1 MIGAQF
7 GERRRAGFDPV
18 MVRRIA
24 LVWALGCALLLIVN
38 AGAIWD
44 RRFPDPDDALRL
56 LQVRDLL
63 AGQSWFDLHQYRID
77 APRGVPMHWSRLVDL
92 PLLAVIGLLTP
103 LIGSSAAELTA
114 MIVVPLVTLGCVL
127 LLVGR
132 LAWKLADEEI
142 AGLAA
147 LTCLMAVPV
156 IHQLRPLRIDH
167 HGWQL
172 VALLVAVNALAAR
185 DARRGGW
192 AIGTGLAFGLSI
204 SLELLPLAVAI
215 VGLTALRWLRN
226 RADRLWMVATMQALA
241 AVSSLLFLATRGLS
255 DLAAYCDAIAPPH
268 LAVFALGAL
277 VVWATASREPQPRA
291 LTLAGLALAALGGVA
306 TIALAAPQCTT
317 GAFTGLDPLVRT
329 FWFDS
334 VVEGMP
340 IWRQEPGEAAR
351 MLAPPLLGLFICISL
366 FASSRDWLRRW
377 WLEYAMLLAAALL
390 VSLFVARG
398 AAAAGVLAALPIGL
412 QLRSWIRTA
421 RNARHTARRVLVLGG
436 IVLAL
441 APALPLTLL
450 MSAAPGRA
458 RTSANAVTAAAPII
472 VSGCAIETGAVPLAG
487 LEATGILAPL
497 DIGPRLL
504 LATPHHVVATGH
516 HRAAPAIHDVIATFR
531 GNADAAHRFVERR
544 RIGFVAL
551 CPALAEARIY
561 AESAPGGFAAQ
572 LIAGRPPAWL
582 EPVAVPGDGSL
593 RVWRVV
599 G

>member
-1 MIGAQF
+1 MNGIHSGD
-7 GERRRAGFDPV
+7 RRRGGFDPV

-24 LVWALGCALLLIVN
+24 LVWLLGCALLLIVN
-38 AGAIWD
+38 AGAIWE
-44 RRFPDPDDALRL
+44 RRFPDPDDAMRL

-63 AGQSWFDLHQYRID
+63 AGQSWFDLHQYRVD
-77 APRGVPMHWSRLVDL
+77 APQGVAMHWSRLVDV
-92 PLLAVIGLLTP
+92 PLLLIIAALTP
-103 LIGSSAAELTA
+103 IVGGSAAELTA
-114 MIVVPLVTLGCVL
+114 MVTVPLVTLGCVL

-132 LAWKLADEEI
+132 LGWKLADEEI
-142 AGLAA
+142 AGFAG

-156 IHQLRPLRIDH
+156 VQQLRPLRIDH

-192 AIGTGLAFGLSI
+192 VVGTALAFGLSI

-215 VGLTALRWLRN
+215 VALTGLRWLRN
-226 RADRLWMVATMQALA
+226 RTDRAWMVATMQALA
-241 AVSSLLFLATRGLS
+241 GVSALLFLATRGLA
-255 DLAAYCDAIAPPH
+255 DLAAHCDAIAPPH

-277 VVWATASREPQPRA
+277 VIWATALREPQPRGV
-291 LTLAGLALAALGGVA
+291 TIAGLALAALGGVA
-306 TIALAAPQCTT
+306 AMALAAPACTT

-329 FWFDS
+329 FWFDQ

-340 IWRQEPGEAAR
+340 IWRQEPGEALR
-351 MLAPPLLGLFICISL
+351 MVVPPLLGFAISLSL
-366 FASSRDWLRRW
+366 FATSRDWLRRW
-377 WLEYAMLLAAALL
+377 WLDYALLLAAALL

-398 AAAAGVLAALPIGL
+398 AGAACVLAALPIGV

-421 RNARHTARRVLVLGG
+421 RNARQPARRVLVLGG

-450 MSAAPGRA
+450 MSATPSQAQADRRA
-458 RTSANAVTAAAPII
+458 SAAPPTP
-472 VSGCAIETGAVPLAG
+472 VSGCAIEAGAKRLAG
-487 LEATGILAPL
+487 LPATGILAPL
-497 DIGPRLL
+497 DIGPQLL

-516 HRAAPAIHDVIATFR
+516 HRGARAIHDVIAVFR
-531 GNADAAHRFVERR
+531 GPAAQARVLIERR
-544 RIGFVAL
+544 GIGFIAL

-561 AESAPGGFAAQ
+561 AESAPGGLAAQ
-572 LIAGRPPAWL
+572 LVAGRAPAWL
-582 EPVAVPGDGSL
+582 EPVVVPGDGSFK
-593 RVWRVV
+593 VWRVV

>member
-1 MIGAQF
+1 MIGAMLH
-7 GERRRAGFDPV
+7 ERRRAGFDPV

-24 LVWALGCALLLIVN
+24 LVWMLGCALLLIVN
-38 AGAIWD
+38 AGAIWE

-92 PLLAVIGLLTP
+92 PLVLVIGLLTP
-103 LIGSSAAELTA
+103 LIGSGAAELAA
-114 MIVVPLVTLGCVL
+114 MIVVPLVTLACVL
-127 LLVGR
+127 LLIGR

-156 IHQLRPLRIDH
+156 IQQLRPLRIDH

-172 VALLVAVNALAAR
+172 VALLIAVNALAAR
-185 DARRGGW
+185 DPRRGGW
-192 AIGTGLAFGLSI
+192 AIGTALAFALSI
-204 SLELLPLAVAI
+204 SLELLPMAVAI
-215 VGLTALRWLRN
+215 VALTALRWLRN
-226 RADRLWMVATMQALA
+226 RADRVWLVATMQALA
-241 AVSSLLFLATRGLS
+241 AVSALLFLATRGLS
-255 DLAAYCDAIAPPH
+255 DLAAHCDAIAPPH

-277 VVWATASREPQPRA
+277 VIWATALREPQPKA
-291 LTLAGLALAALGGVA
+291 ITVAGLALAALGGVA

-317 GAFTGLDPLVRT
+317 GAFTQLDPLVRT
-329 FWFDS
+329 FWFDQ

-340 IWRQEPGEAAR
+340 IWRQQPGEAAR
-351 MLAPPLLGLFICISL
+351 MLVAPLLGLVISISL
-366 FASSRDWLRRW
+366 FAGSRDWLRRW
-377 WLEYAMLLAAALL
+377 WLDYAILLAAALL

-398 AAAAGVLAALPIGL
+398 AGATGVLAALPIGV

-421 RNARHTARRVLVLGG
+421 RNARRTARRVLVLGG

-441 APALPLTLL
+441 APAVPLTLL
-450 MSAAPGRA
+450 MSAAPGQA
-458 RTSANAVTAAAPII
+458 RSGQADPAAPPMLA
-472 VSGCAIETGAVPLAG
+472 SGCAIDAGAARLAG
-487 LEATGILAPL
+487 LPATGILAPL

-516 HRAAPAIHDVIATFR
+516 HRGARAIHDVITTFR
-531 GNADAAHRFVERR
+531 GSANDAHRFVEQRK
-544 RIGFVAL
+544 IGFVAL

-561 AESAPGGFAAQ
+561 ADSAPAGFAAQ
-572 LIAGRPPAWL
+572 LRANRPPSWL
-582 EPVAVPGDGSL
+582 EPVPVPGDGSF

-599 G
+599 R

>member
-1 MIGAQF
+1 MIGSQL

-24 LVWALGCALLLIVN
+24 LVWVLGCALLLIIN

-44 RRFPDPDDALRL
+44 RRLPGPDDALRL

-77 APRGVPMHWSRLVDL
+77 APGGVPMHGSRLVDL

-103 LIGSSAAELTA
+103 VIGSAAAELTA
-114 MIVVPLVTLGCVL
+114 MIVVPLMTLGCVL

-156 IHQLRPLRIDH
+156 IHQMRPLRIDH

-172 VALLVAVNALAAR
+172 VALLIAVNALAAR

-192 AIGTGLAFGLSI
+192 AIGSALAFGLSI
-204 SLELLPLAVAI
+204 GLELLPLALVI

-226 RADRLWMVATMQALA
+226 RADRVWMVATMQALA
-241 AVSSLLFLATRGLS
+241 AVSALLFLATRGLS
-255 DLAAYCDAIAPPH
+255 DLAAHCDAIAPPH
-268 LAVFALGAL
+268 LAAFALGAL
-277 VVWATASREPQPRA
+277 VLWTTASREPQPRA

-306 TIALAAPQCTT
+306 TIALAAPQCTPGT
-317 GAFTGLDPLVRT
+317 FTGLVPV
-329 FWFDS
+329 
-334 VVEGMP
+334 
-340 IWRQEPGEAAR
+340 WRQEPGEAAR
-351 MLAPPLLGLFICISL
+351 MLALPVLGLFVSISL

-377 WLEYAMLLAAALL
+377 WFDYAMLLVAALL

-398 AAAAGVLAALPIGL
+398 AAAAGVLAALPIGV

-450 MSAAPGRA
+450 MSAAPGQA
-458 RTSANAVTAAAPII
+458 RTGASTGTATAPIM
-472 VSGCAIETGAVPLAG
+472 VSGCAIEAGAVPLAG

-516 HRAAPAIHDVIATFR
+516 HRAGQAIHEVIATFR
-531 GNADAAHRFVERR
+531 GNADAAHLLVDRR
-544 RIGFVAL
+544 KIGFVAL
-551 CPALAEARIY
+551 CPALAEARVY
-561 AESAPGGFAAQ
+561 AESAPEGFAAQ
-572 LIAGRPPAWL
+572 LIANRPPAWL